1 MTTAREPIIL
11 IVDGDPAYR
20 ALLQALLRQHL
31 RCRVHL
37 AASEPELAD
46 CLGTHPR
53 GLSLIILDWHLPGG
67 TAPAALQLIRRDWL
81 LKTVPVLIL
90 TAGAVGQERLRQ
102 QALAAGASACLSKAV
117 DDQELLLR
125 VRSLCQAGETAP
137 QPLPDCPLRLLGRL
151 AARADRPATVRLTRS
166 QAELFDLL
174 LRDPRAIVPRTE
186 LESRV
191 LAYHAAADRAAALR
205 KRIHRL
211 NQRLSPLGVHI
222 QARRNVG
229 YHLVWH

>member
-1 MTTAREPIIL
+1 MTTVRETTIL

-20 ALLQALLRQHL
+20 AFLQPLLRQHL
-31 RCRVHL
+31 RCRVRL
-37 AASEPELAD
+37 AASEPELVDFLAD
-46 CLGTHPR
+46 HPQ

-67 TAPAALQLIRRDWL
+67 TASAALQLIRRDWL

-90 TAGAVGQERLRQ
+90 TARAVGQERLLQ

-117 DDQELLLR
+117 PDQELLLR
-125 VRSLCQAGETAP
+125 VQSLCQAGETAA
-137 QPLPDCPLRLLGRL
+137 QPPSDCPLRLLGRL
-151 AARADRPATVRLTRS
+151 AARTDRPATVRLTRA
-166 QAELFDLL
+166 QAELFGLL
-174 LRDPRAIVPRTE
+174 LQDPRAIVPRPE

-211 NQRLSPLGVHI
+211 NQRLSPLKVHI

-229 YHLVWH
+229 YYLVWH